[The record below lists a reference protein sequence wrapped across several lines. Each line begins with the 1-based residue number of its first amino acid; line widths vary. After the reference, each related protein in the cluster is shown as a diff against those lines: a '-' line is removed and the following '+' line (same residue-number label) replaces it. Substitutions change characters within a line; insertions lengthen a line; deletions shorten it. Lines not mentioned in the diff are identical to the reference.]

1 MALDE
6 RVTQAVRQALG
17 HERDVVLSARSGTAE
32 QRGSI
37 VRRVLLIVA
46 GIAATKLAFARTRG
60 TYPAWVSWALGVAA
74 SVFAV
79 GAAAAPKAARVVAD
93 RMVTE
98 DGEEPAGEMADDTEA
113 AASQVNGAVPVA

>member
-37 VRRVLLIVA
+37 VRRVLLIIA
-46 GIAATKLAFARTRG
+46 GMAAAKLAFARGRETS
-60 TYPAWVSWALGVAA
+60 PAWMSWAFGVAA

-79 GAAAAPKAARVVAD
+79 GAAAAPKVARVVAD

-98 DGEEPAGEMADDTEA
+98 DGEEPAEEMAEDMESAT
-113 AASQVNGAVPVA
+113 SQVNGAVPVA

>member
-32 QRGSI
+32 QRGSMI
-37 VRRVLLIVA
+37 RRVLLIIA
-46 GIAATKLAFARTRG
+46 AIAATKLAFARGRG
-60 TYPAWVSWALGVAA
+60 TYPAWVSWAFGVAA
-74 SVFAV
+74 SLFAV
-79 GAAAAPKAARVVAD
+79 GAAAAPKVARVVAD

-98 DGEEPAGEMADDTEA
+98 DGEEPAGEMADDTETA
-113 AASQVNGAVPVA
+113 TSQVNGAVPVA

>member
-37 VRRVLLIVA
+37 VRRVLLIIA
-46 GIAATKLAFARTRG
+46 GIAATKLALARGRG
-60 TYPAWVSWALGVAA
+60 TYPAWASWAFGVAA
-74 SVFAV
+74 SALAV
-79 GAAAAPKAARVVAD
+79 GAAAAPKVARVVAD
-93 RMVTE
+93 RIVTE
-98 DGEEPAGEMADDTEA
+98 DGEEPAGEMADETETA
-113 AASQVNGAVPVA
+113 TSKVNGAVPVA